1 MLFQCLR
8 SAYQFFAHY
17 FFSSQNRHTA
27 AVITIIITFCWKSP
41 RCRCGLTCSLPLLH
55 TELVSA
61 RKIARLEKEKLS
73 SWEWSCEVCTLQV
86 RTCLAFY
93 PFSNH
98 KLRRWDALRDH
109 HFLWLSPSLPPI
121 ALLQV
126 LVVRTVRP
134 ACNDGRWCLGHLTLL
149 SRCPSSECKPYFSD
163 HTVLLSPSASCLWFE
178 LHQLWFGHKKEIDE
192 TLVQR
197 TRSWFMPPTRARCFG
212 ILTLS

>member
-126 LVVRTVRP
+126 LVRTVRP

-149 SRCPSSECKPYFSD
+149 SLDVRPR
-163 HTVLLSPSASCLWFE
+163 SASPIIQTTLYSSRPRRLVCGLSFTSSG
-178 LHQLWFGHKKEIDE
+178 LDIRKK
-192 TLVQR
+192 
-197 TRSWFMPPTRARCFG
+197 
-212 ILTLS
+212 